1 MTSSS
6 GGGPVPYRLDEDRR
20 QAYCD
25 WPGKEHARI
34 WYEDPEYNIL
44 YRCMYRVPYTDIL
57 EAAFA
62 LWQLTAM
69 RGIQWREGV
78 DTCAPYLDIE
88 LNRASRLERRDLWY
102 DFSGTPDYTV
112 RLMENPDEDSE
123 HEDNEYKY
131 IAIFATSYMDS
142 RDAKVVYTCGSSSA
156 EAALEEAL
164 NVALRQPIMV
174 STVRFVQP
182 GESYWYAKMA
192 GVIYEE
198 VSSLPAGTTVKMP
211 SGAMVAVQDAAFS
224 VFRAASE
231 SFYNRVDGLQ

>member
-1 MTSSS
+1 
-6 GGGPVPYRLDEDRR
+6 
-20 QAYCD
+20 
-25 WPGKEHARI
+25 
-34 WYEDPEYNIL
+34 
-44 YRCMYRVPYTDIL
+44 MYRVPYTDIL

-69 RGIQWREGV
+69 RGIQWRAGV
-78 DTCAPYLDIE
+78 NTCAPYLDIE
-88 LNRASRLERRDLWY
+88 LNKASRLERRDLWY
-102 DFSGTPDYTV
+102 DLSDTPDYTV

-123 HEDNEYKY
+123 HEDKY
-131 IAIFATSYMDS
+131 IAIFATSYIDS
-142 RDAKVVYTCGSSSA
+142 RDAKVVYTCGSNSA

-182 GESYWYAKMA
+182 YQSHWYAKMA

-211 SGAMVAVQDAAFS
+211 SGAMVAVPDDAFS

-231 SFYNRVDGLQ
+231 SFYASC